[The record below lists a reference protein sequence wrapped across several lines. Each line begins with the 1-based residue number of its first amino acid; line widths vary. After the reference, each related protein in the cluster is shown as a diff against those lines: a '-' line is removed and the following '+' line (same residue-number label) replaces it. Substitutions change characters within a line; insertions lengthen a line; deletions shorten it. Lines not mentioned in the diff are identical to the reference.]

1 MFLQDDKE
9 EKEDEDHVTIKK
21 LMGKLFVKLDA
32 LSNFYFTPKPVWIS
46 SSSFLL
52 WLKLSRGENKF
63 NWAYKKLDSLT
74 PKGLVFER
82 EKMLE
87 MKGYQDKE

>member
-1 MFLQDDKE
+1 MDIFF
-9 EKEDEDHVTIKK
+9 IP
-21 LMGKLFVKLDA
+21 
-32 LSNFYFTPKPVWIS
+32 FTLAQTFK
-46 SSSFLL
+46 
-52 WLKLSRGENKF
+52 GENKF